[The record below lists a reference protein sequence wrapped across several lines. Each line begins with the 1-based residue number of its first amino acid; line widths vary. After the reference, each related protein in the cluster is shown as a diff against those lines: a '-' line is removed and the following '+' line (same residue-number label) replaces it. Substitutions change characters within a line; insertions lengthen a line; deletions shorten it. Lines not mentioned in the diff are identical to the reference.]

1 MRRIPD
7 NLYLIDNVRL
17 ACEVGPGSDEAR
29 YEHMDVRFK
38 QDAKRDCLRVS

>member
-7 NLYLIDNVRL
+7 TLYLIDNVRI

-29 YEHMDVRFK
+29 FEHVVVRFQ